1 MQGILR
7 VGFSPVLNRST
18 KAFPLQLHF
27 RHLQDIYRILS
38 FSSFLLHGHNT
49 KHSIL
54 HASRTSCTSVPPMN
68 LPGCY
73 SGGKFKHRRIWDMSP
88 EKGNP
93 GIHTPVQV
101 LQAPAGKVTSCS
113 QRPTVFPTRTGTSS
127 PEGHM
132 AGDWEHPRTTIPSA
146 ALSFTQSRAFSV
158 CA

>member
-1 MQGILR
+1 MQGTLR

-38 FSSFLLHGHNT
+38 FSPFLLHGHNT

-68 LPGCY
+68 QHGCY
-73 SGGKFKHRRIWDMSP
+73 SGGKLRHRRIWDLSP

-93 GIHTPVQV
+93 GIHTPVQA
-101 LQAPAGKVTSCS
+101 LPAPAGKVTSCS
-113 QRPTVFPTRTGTSS
+113 QRPAVFPARTGTSS

-132 AGDWEHPRTTIPSA
+132 AGDWGHPRTTTPSA
-146 ALSFTQSRAFSV
+146 ALSFTQSRASSV